1 MNSLE
6 SLKGKGKVGEDGG
19 IRYIYF
25 FPYSFENF
33 LLGERRGSLMRH
45 GLYIYIF
52 FGQVFFYEGYR

>member
-6 SLKGKGKVGEDGG
+6 SLKGKGKVGEDSEEGG

-45 GLYIYIF
+45 GFSFLF
-52 FGQVFFYEGYR
+52 FWPGFLL